1 MVFPHAVEVGPS
13 ENKTVGEI
21 AELINEIAGGK
32 SEIVNLPMR
41 PGENVGDRVTA
52 DNSTLNLVEMSPL
65 DLVPLREG
73 MEKTV
78 AYFDEYLKET
88 NQK

>member
-1 MVFPHAVEVGPS
+1 
-13 ENKTVGEI
+13 
-21 AELINEIAGGK
+21 
-32 SEIVNLPMR
+32 MR

>member
-1 MVFPHAVEVGPS
+1 
-13 ENKTVGEI
+13 
-21 AELINEIAGGK
+21 
-32 SEIVNLPMR
+32 MR

-52 DNSTLNLVEMSPL
+52 DNSTLSLVEMSPL

-78 AYFDEYLKET
+78 AYFDQYLTDT

>member
-1 MVFPHAVEVGPS
+1 MS
-13 ENKTVGEI
+13 VGEI
-21 AELINEIAGGK
+21 AVLINEIAGGK

-41 PGENVGDRVTA
+41 PGENAGDRVTA
-52 DNSTLNLVEMSPL
+52 DNSTLGLVEMSPL

-88 NQK
+88 GQKE